1 MRALDVP
8 DKSARVHQFHRNTL
22 IALKEMLGAAGLA
35 HPRELGPEHVIRR
48 VSATEVRSLAALHHW
63 ARPGEL
69 LSGVPDHPVFK
80 VFWDVAVPTAS
91 RRHSTTLSLRGS
103 KIRVEPELES
113 SHFPTRRT
121 SWNCPLQL
129 AAEVQRNVLAALAE
143 DIGGG
148 DLTALLTP
156 PQALT
161 GHRDQPRSAVLAGTA
176 WFDACFRQLD
186 PKDRDS
192 LEPAR
197 RRHHSAGQTLCEI
210 EANTRALL
218 TAERAALNFLQ
229 LLSATATVTRLYV
242 DAVAGTGARIV
253 DTRKTLPGLRLAQ
266 KYAVTCGGGSN
277 HRLGLYDG
285 ILIKE
290 NHIMAAGGVTAAL
303 VQATAIGR
311 KDVFIQIEVETLE
324 QLAEALD
331 AGATMILLDNMDLA
345 QMRQAV
351 GLTAGRAELEASGGV
366 SLETVRAI
374 AETGVD
380 RISIGGLTKN
390 VRAIDLS
397 LRHSEG

>member
-1 MRALDVP
+1 ME
-8 DKSARVHQFHRNTL
+8 F
-22 IALKEMLGAAGLA
+22 
-35 HPRELGPEHVIRR
+35 
-48 VSATEVRSLAALHHW
+48 
-63 ARPGEL
+63 
-69 LSGVPDHPVFK
+69 
-80 VFWDVAVPTAS
+80 
-91 RRHSTTLSLRGS
+91 
-103 KIRVEPELES
+103 
-113 SHFPTRRT
+113 
-121 SWNCPLQL
+121 PLQL

-148 DLTALLTP
+148 DLTALLSP
-156 PQALT
+156 A
-161 GHRDQPRSAVLAGTA
+161 DKRSLGTVVSREDAVLAGTA
-176 WFDACFRQLD
+176 WFDSCFRRLD
-186 PKDRDS
+186 PLTEIRWNLRDGDTV
-192 LEPAR
+192 R
-197 RRHHSAGQTLCEI
+197 AGEVVCEI
-210 EANTRALL
+210 EASTRALL

-229 LLSATATVTRLYV
+229 LLSATATVTRLHV
-242 DAVAGTGARIV
+242 DAIAGTGARIV

-290 NHIMAAGGVTAAL
+290 NHIVAAGGVTAAL
-303 VQATAIGR
+303 EQARAIGR
-311 KDVFIQIEVETLE
+311 SDVFIQIEVETLE

-331 AGATMILLDNMDLA
+331 AGARMILLDNMDLH